1 MLTLFFGH
9 CKPLTKESD
18 MYLKAQALTFT
29 EAQQN
34 TVSSCRGQ
42 PLPLSFGN
50 LQERLRCGFQNH
62 CPLAQLCRH
71 WSQ

>member
-18 MYLKAQALTFT
+18 TYLKAQALTFT

-50 LQERLRCGFQNH
+50 PARTFEM
-62 CPLAQLCRH
+62 
-71 WSQ
+71 